1 MKHQES
7 FEELLRTK
15 LDAFE
20 VEPPA
25 FVFGQIEEALGNKTT
40 VKVLPWYKMVAT
52 QRIAAA
58 VAMLFVAGAIYWVNF
73 AGLTNSQNQMAV
85 QLNDTIRQLQLQ
97 NQLQALELA
106 GQQVPPLAENKMQV
120 MQPAVEPA
128 RLQVV
133 TVAAATEPKKE
144 RSMNSINQIPA
155 KGLQPIAYNKSTNQL
170 MAAALDQ
177 TYTRVDDLPEAA
189 SMASSGSAIV
199 KSFTKLSSGDYF
211 ELAKQKVNEFVSKE
225 HYVNFAI
232 GNIEFGQTIQLSK

>member
-1 MKHQES
+1 
-7 FEELLRTK
+7 
-15 LDAFE
+15 
-20 VEPPA
+20 
-25 FVFGQIEEALGNKTT
+25 
-40 VKVLPWYKMVAT
+40 
-52 QRIAAA
+52 
-58 VAMLFVAGAIYWVNF
+58 MLFVAGAIYWVNF

-189 SMASSGSAIV
+189 SMASSGSAII